1 MAKSEAEKNRLK
13 EKIRN
18 AESLIQQLERKSD
31 DASKRE
37 LARQRQERDNLQ
49 YELDKG

>member
-1 MAKSEAEKNRLK
+1 MAKSEAEKERLR

-31 DASKRE
+31 TASKDE
-37 LARQRQERDNLQ
+37 LRRQRQERDNLQ
-49 YELDKG
+49 YELDRG